1 MEVHPKTHAAT
12 RRRGTR
18 AHPLSGA
25 ATVPQQQARARS
37 EPKPLGAFN
46 LWKLTPR
53 PEAHKLSDYP
63 IPDTWHVVPETT
75 LSIAG
80 FPNTVILRTVSS

>member
-1 MEVHPKTHAAT
+1 M
-12 RRRGTR
+12 
-18 AHPLSGA
+18 
-25 ATVPQQQARARS
+25 PQQQARARS

-46 LWKLTPR
+46 PWKLTPR

-80 FPNTVILRTVSS
+80 FPNTVILRTVPS